1 MYVNIRRNIKSAKNL
16 WIFAMRWTH
25 IHIRILRTE
34 LRLKKTI
41 PKINNNI
48 YTQHQNN
55 LLTSFAVRVYLVW
68 RSWKTLFCLHKR
80 RARMLLCDLSDDT
93 ERMCVCVYI
102 NYMIFAVYLKI
113 HKTTLTL
120 TIHKTIYADFV
131 SLDSFLGKCIR
142 TLVYKHIHML
152 RKKKHCKLTR
162 ARNNGTTTHCETGY
176 FVHDW

>member
-1 MYVNIRRNIKSAKNL
+1 MNLLNALNTNTYSYNANRIK
-16 WIFAMRWTH
+16 
-25 IHIRILRTE
+25 TE
-34 LRLKKTI
+34 KKTI

-93 ERMCVCVYI
+93 ECMCVCVSVYI
-102 NYMIFAVYLKI
+102 NYMVFAVYFKI

-120 TIHKTIYADFV
+120 AIHKTIYADFV

-142 TLVYKHIHML
+142 TLVYKHIRTL
-152 RKKKHCKLTR
+152 RKKTLQIDTSKK
-162 ARNNGTTTHCETGY
+162 
-176 FVHDW
+176 